1 MQHQLVILLLQ
12 LSHSKTC
19 ETDEH
24 TVSLH
29 PVHADHTTVHGV
41 TSYCDERNPLE
52 LVSVVVIE
60 VRTETRTHNHMV
72 MVVFHHIGRFI
83 MGDGCWIIRIVTI
96 HIHLHAVE
104 AVHTTLCGDPDVVAG
119 VFIDIGDAGIGKSLS
134 GCIDRHILCFQFN
147 CISKRQ

>member
-72 MVVFHHIGRFI
+72 MVVFHHVG
-83 MGDGCWIIRIVTI
+83 
-96 HIHLHAVE
+96 
-104 AVHTTLCGDPDVVAG
+104 
-119 VFIDIGDAGIGKSLS
+119 
-134 GCIDRHILCFQFN
+134 
-147 CISKRQ
+147 